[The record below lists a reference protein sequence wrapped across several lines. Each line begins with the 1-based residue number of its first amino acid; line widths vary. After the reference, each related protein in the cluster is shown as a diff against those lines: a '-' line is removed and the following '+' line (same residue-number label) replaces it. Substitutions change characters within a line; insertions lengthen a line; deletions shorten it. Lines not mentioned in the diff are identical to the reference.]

1 MAGGNNMPLDE
12 SDFTNIKVKDKIN
25 ELKEIEFLQFLNSQ
39 PGLTGK
45 NSHKGTKT
53 QRKNVYYN

>member
-1 MAGGNNMPLDE
+1 VPNWGIEGL
-12 SDFTNIKVKDKIN
+12 KDKIN
-25 ELKEIEFLQFLNSQ
+25 KLKEIEFLQFLNSQ